1 MKTTLRFPIA
11 LSLLALTLLLLST
24 TSLYRW
30 GNVEQIA
37 LQPIGSIVDKDVMM
51 QTKWALEMKLNKKI
65 TLLPPIPLRH
75 RWLDQSKG
83 IRYDAEE
90 IIQTLNTKKY
100 KAFDKII
107 GYTEADIFKYRMINK
122 ECEFASLELEDAW
135 GVFGL
140 GSRPGRACIVS
151 SYRLSDAEDTT
162 TCKRLLNVT
171 LHEIGHTV
179 GLQHCNNKQCVMYGN
194 YHGMEDLDHIKG
206 QYCLHCREKM

>member
-90 IIQTLNTKKY
+90 IIQTLNT
-100 KAFDKII
+100 
-107 GYTEADIFKYRMINK
+107 
-122 ECEFASLELEDAW
+122 
-135 GVFGL
+135 
-140 GSRPGRACIVS
+140 RPS
-151 SYRLSDAEDTT
+151 TRL
-162 TCKRLLNVT
+162 
-171 LHEIGHTV
+171 
-179 GLQHCNNKQCVMYGN
+179 
-194 YHGMEDLDHIKG
+194 
-206 QYCLHCREKM
+206 